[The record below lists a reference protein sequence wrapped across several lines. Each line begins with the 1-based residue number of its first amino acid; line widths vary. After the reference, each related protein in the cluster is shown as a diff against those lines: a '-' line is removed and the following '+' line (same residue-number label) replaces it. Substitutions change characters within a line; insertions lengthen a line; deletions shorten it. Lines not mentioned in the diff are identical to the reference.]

1 MTSTALQESFYV
13 VGGTLKRDAP
23 SYVRREADEQLYD
36 GLMAGRFCYVLT
48 PRQMGKSSLMVRTA
62 VRLRAEGAAVAV
74 LDLTAIGQNLTTE
87 QWYNGLLNLIGQQLD
102 LEDELEDFWDAQRG
116 LGPLQRWMQAVRE
129 VVMARYTGRVVI
141 FVDEIDA
148 VRSLAFA
155 TDEFFAGIREFYN
168 RRTQDTELNRLTFCL
183 LGVATPTD
191 LIRDTRT
198 TPFNVGQRIELN
210 DFTEREAAPLLDG
223 LERKETVAAA
233 LLKRVLY
240 WTGGHPYL
248 TQRLCRAVA
257 EDRNAVDAT
266 GVDRLCNELFLST
279 RARER
284 DDNLLFVRERILR
297 SEADLAGL
305 LDLYRKVLKNQS
317 VSDDRA
323 NPLIGVLQLAGITRV
338 VDGRL
343 AVRNRIYHHVFD
355 REWVKANMPDAER
368 RRQRAAYRRGVLR
381 AAFIAA
387 LILAMMASLVLIVV
401 QQRRLAIQQRR
412 TADLERIRAED
423 EQQKAEQER
432 RAAEAETRSAKL
444 REAESLAALQ
454 RIQEQ
459 KNIADAE
466 RHKAEAQTVAAN
478 AARQKANAARQ
489 KAVELSQQLDKVN
502 QDSTKQFA
510 LTKQLLASM
519 DELKKLQEQTN
530 DQAELKI
537 WDLIKDEDSPVL
549 FKKYLAIYP
558 NGKFVQQATNRLGAD
573 PSPPPA
579 NPTANQSVSGTL
591 AGKVYDPSGAPLTD
605 AQVTIINESSGNR
618 RTTRTDAS
626 GEYQFA
632 YLPLGRYSLFIKR
645 DGYEETAFK
654 SFLIRLNQTTDPVPP
669 SITLKKSSGV
679 QNKKN

>member
-23 SYVRREADEQLYD
+23 SYVRREADDQLHT
-36 GLMAGRFCYVLT
+36 GLTTGRFCYVLT

-62 VRLRAEGAAVAV
+62 VRLREEGAAVAV

-102 LEDELEDFWDAQRG
+102 LEDELEDFWDEQRG
-116 LGPLQRWMQAVRE
+116 IGPLQRWMQAVRE

-210 DFTEREAAPLLDG
+210 DFTEREAAPLLHG
-223 LERKETVAAA
+223 LERKESIATT

-257 EDRNAVDAT
+257 EDRNVVAAT

-323 NPLIGVLQLAGITRV
+323 NPLIGILQLAGITRV

-387 LILAMMASLVLIVV
+387 LILAVMSSLVLIVV
-401 QQRRLAIQQRR
+401 QQRRLAIEQGK
-412 TADLERIRAED
+412 TSDLERIRAEN

-432 RAAEAETRSAKL
+432 RAAEAETQSARM
-444 REAESLAALQ
+444 REAESLAALR
-454 RIQEQ
+454 RIEEQ
-459 KNIADAE
+459 KVIADAA
-466 RHKAEAQTVAAN
+466 RQKAQAQTVAAN
-478 AARQKANAARQ
+478 TARQ
-489 KAVELSQQLDKVN
+489 KAVELSQQLDKLN
-502 QDSTKQFA
+502 QDSTRQFD
-510 LTKQLLASM
+510 LTKQLIASM
-519 DELKKLQEQTN
+519 DELKKLQEQTSE
-530 DQAELKI
+530 QAELKI

-549 FKKYLAIYP
+549 LKKYLAMYP
-558 NGKFVQQATNRLGAD
+558 NGKFVQQATGRLGAE

-579 NPTANQSVSGTL
+579 NPNTTQSVSGTL
-591 AGKVYDPSGAPLTD
+591 AGKVYDSAGAPL
-605 AQVTIINESSGNR
+605 AEARVTIINESSGNT
-618 RTTRTDAS
+618 RTTLTDAS

-645 DGYEETAFK
+645 EGYEEAAFK
-654 SFLIRLNQTTDPVPP
+654 SFIIRLNQTQDPVPP
-669 SITLKKSSGV
+669 SITLKKSSAV
-679 QNKKN
+679 PNKKN